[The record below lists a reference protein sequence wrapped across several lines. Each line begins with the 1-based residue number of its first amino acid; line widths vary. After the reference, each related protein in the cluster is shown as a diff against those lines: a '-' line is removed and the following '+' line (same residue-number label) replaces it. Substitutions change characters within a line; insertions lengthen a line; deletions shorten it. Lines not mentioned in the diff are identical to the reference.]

1 MQAATPITT
10 LFIDIGGV
18 LLTDGWNRNSRKKAA
33 LKFGLDYADMDDRHH
48 LTFDTFE
55 IGKISLDE
63 YLKRLVFFK
72 NRDFTA
78 AEFKE
83 FMFAQ
88 SEPFP
93 GMISLICALR
103 KQYNLKIAVVSNEG
117 RELTQHRIREFKL
130 YEFVDFFI
138 SSCFVHLRKPDTE
151 IFQLAL
157 DIAQIPVEEILY
169 IEDRQ
174 LFVQVAATLGIKGI
188 QHTDLASTVEKLKVY
203 GLQLAEPQQ
212 V

>member
-1 MQAATPITT
+1 MEEATNITT

-18 LLTDGWNRNSRKKAA
+18 LLTDGWNRKSRKEAA

-63 YLKRLVFFK
+63 YLKRLVFYK

-78 AEFKE
+78 ADFKE

-88 SEPFP
+88 SAPFTE
-93 GMISLICALR
+93 MISLIYSLKKKYR
-103 KQYNLKIAVVSNEG
+103 LKIAVVSNEG
-117 RELTQHRIREFKL
+117 RELTEHRIQKFKL
-130 YEFVDFFI
+130 DGFVDFFI

-157 DIAQIPVEEILY
+157 DIAQIPVQEILY

-174 LFVQVAATLGIKGI
+174 LFVQVAGTLGIKGI
-188 QHTDLASTVEKLKVY
+188 QHTDYASTVEKLKIF
-203 GLQLAEPQQ
+203 GLIPEQPIQI
-212 V
+212 